1 MEKDVKKKIN
11 KKNQGIRLIKP
22 NNDNNQKS
30 KLNFW
35 YLDSLE
41 TTIAE
46 LKIQLENI
54 SKYEREQQQKIK
66 NYEQGIKELWLK
78 RCGHNIT
85 VKTGIRPTKTSEYM
99 ENRSPFRRTNL

>member
-66 NYEQGIKELWLK
+66 NYEQGIKELWL
-78 RCGHNIT
+78 IT
-85 VKTGIRPTKTSEYM
+85 KK
-99 ENRSPFRRTNL
+99 FRDNLRKS